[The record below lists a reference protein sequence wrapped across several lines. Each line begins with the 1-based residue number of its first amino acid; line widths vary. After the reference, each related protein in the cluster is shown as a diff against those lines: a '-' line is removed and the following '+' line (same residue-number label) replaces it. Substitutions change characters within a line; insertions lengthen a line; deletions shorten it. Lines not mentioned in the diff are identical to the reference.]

1 MMFKLKENTSEM
13 TSAKIRKIQM
23 DSTSF
28 EGLKY
33 SKHIVAIIFTLVS
46 KICEIALLYGFSTEE
61 KYPPITE
68 DTEISG
74 NPREISKSGISE
86 TIFFNQ
92 VAEMIGAN
100 RITRTEERTPSNTAK
115 MIEVFTAF
123 IPLI

>member
-1 MMFKLKENTSEM
+1 M

-28 EGLKY
+28 DGLKY
-33 SKHIVAIIFTLVS
+33 SKQTVVMIFTLVS

-68 DTEISG
+68 ETEMRGKPS
-74 NPREISKSGISE
+74 EISKSGTSD

-92 VAEMIGAN
+92 VSEIIGAN
-100 RITRTEERTPSNTAK
+100 RTTRMEEKTPNKIANI
-115 MIEVFTAF
+115 IEVFTAF
-123 IPLI
+123 MPLI

>member
-1 MMFKLKENTSEM
+1 M

-33 SKHIVAIIFTLVS
+33 SKQIVAMIFTLVS

-68 DTEISG
+68 ETEIKG
-74 NPREISKSGISE
+74 NPSEISKSGILD

-100 RITRTEERTPSNTAK
+100 RITRMEEKTPNSTAK

-123 IPLI
+123 MPLI

>member
-46 KICEIALLYGFSTEE
+46 RIWEIALLYGFSTEE

-68 DTEISG
+68 ETEIRGKPS
-74 NPREISKSGISE
+74 EISKRGVSD
-86 TIFFNQ
+86 TIFFSQ
-92 VAEMIGAN
+92 VAEMMGAN
-100 RITRTEERTPSNTAK
+100 RITRMEEKTPNNIANI
-115 MIEVFTAF
+115 IEVFTAF
-123 IPLI
+123 MPLI

>member
-74 NPREISKSGISE
+74 NPREISKSGILD
-86 TIFFNQ
+86 TIFFSQ

-100 RITRTEERTPSNTAK
+100 IITRTEERIPNNTAK
-115 MIEVFTAF
+115 IIEVFTAF

>member
-1 MMFKLKENTSEM
+1 M

-33 SKHIVAIIFTLVS
+33 SKQTVAIIFTLVS
-46 KICEIALLYGFSTEE
+46 KIWEIALLYGFSTEE

-68 DTEISG
+68 ETEMRGKPSEISRRG
-74 NPREISKSGISE
+74 TSE

-100 RITRTEERTPSNTAK
+100 KMTRTEERSPNNTAK
-115 MIEVFTAF
+115 IIEVFTAF
-123 IPLI
+123 IPFM

>member
-1 MMFKLKENTSEM
+1 M

-33 SKHIVAIIFTLVS
+33 SKQTVAMIFTLVS

-74 NPREISKSGISE
+74 NPREISKSGILD

-92 VAEMIGAN
+92 VAEIIGAN
-100 RITRTEERTPSNTAK
+100 KITRIEEKTPNN
-115 MIEVFTAF
+115 MENIIEVFTAF
-123 IPLI
+123 MPLI

>member
-1 MMFKLKENTSEM
+1 M
-13 TSAKIRKIQM
+13 TSAKIRKIQI

-68 DTEISG
+68 ETEIKG
-74 NPREISKSGISE
+74 NPSEISKTGILD

-92 VAEMIGAN
+92 VAEMIGAK
-100 RITRTEERTPSNTAK
+100 RITRIEEKIPSSMAK
-115 MIEVFTAF
+115 RIEVFTAF
-123 IPLI
+123 IPFI

>member
-1 MMFKLKENTSEM
+1 M

-33 SKHIVAIIFTLVS
+33 SKHIVAIIFTVVS

-68 DTEISG
+68 ETEMRGKPS
-74 NPREISKSGISE
+74 EINKRGTFD

-92 VAEMIGAN
+92 VAEIIGAN
-100 RITRTEERTPSNTAK
+100 RTTRIEEKTPNKIAK
-115 MIEVFTAF
+115 MIEFFTAF